1 MTATLDFH
9 LPGDLEAREPA
20 EAHGRRR
27 DDVRLLVSSGVAV
40 SHHRFRELPRLLE
53 PGDLLVV
60 NNSATL
66 PAALDAGPGLVVHV
80 STERADGSWLVEPRR
95 RVGGTTTP
103 LDTPPHDTTTPLD
116 STTPLDTTTPLDG
129 PAPWTIAI
137 PEGRLTLRERFTD
150 RLWIADADVPGT
162 MVDYL
167 ARHGR
172 PIRYS
177 YTDRDWPLETYQNSY
192 SVRPGSAEMP
202 SAGRPLTGRVLAE
215 LAGRGVLVAPITLH
229 TGVASAEVDEPP
241 YPEWFE
247 IPQATAELIRHVRA
261 AGGRVVAVG
270 TTVVRALESTGGAA
284 GSGWTDL
291 VIGPEHRVRVVDG
304 LLTGLHEPRASHLR
318 MLTAI
323 AGEEAL
329 RAAYAEA
336 LRGRYM
342 WHEFGDVHLILSGA
356 RPASTA
362 DAPDQA
368 GPAAPNET
376 GTADAPDRAAGSG
389 AHHRGDGDA
398 GGSQRRD
405 EAAEDA
411 GHYSRDDAGH
421 AGLPGK
427 LHVVQEWL

>member
-1 MTATLDFH
+1 MTTAHATFPEIFGH

-20 EAHGRRR
+20 EAHGQRR
-27 DDVRLLVSSGVAV
+27 DEVRLLVSRGVAV

-80 STERADGSWLVEPRR
+80 STEWADGSWLVEPRR
-95 RVGGTTTP
+95 PVDGTTAP
-103 LDTPPHDTTTPLD
+103 F
-116 STTPLDTTTPLDG
+116 DG
-129 PAPWTIAI
+129 PAPRRVTI
-137 PEGRLTLRERFTD
+137 PEGTLTLRERFTD
-150 RLWIADADVPGT
+150 RLWVADADVPGT

-247 IPQATAELIRHVRA
+247 IPQATADLIRHVRA

-270 TTVVRALESTGGAA
+270 TTVVRTLESTGGAA

-291 VIGPEHRVRVVDG
+291 VIGPEHRIRVADG

-329 RAAYAEA
+329 RAAYGEA
-336 LRGRYM
+336 LRGRYL
-342 WHEFGDVHLILSGA
+342 WHEFGDVHLIL
-356 RPASTA
+356 PSTRSA
-362 DAPDQA
+362 APDDRRGA
-368 GPAAPNET
+368 GRRGAAP
-376 GTADAPDRAAGSG
+376 AR
-389 AHHRGDGDA
+389 
-398 GGSQRRD
+398 
-405 EAAEDA
+405 
-411 GHYSRDDAGH
+411 
-421 AGLPGK
+421 
-427 LHVVQEWL
+427 